1 MWNYFGKNLTVNGY
15 LELFW
20 KKSDKKDF
28 TSKSAEKYLHENSAT
43 PCIMA
48 GKIFSR
54 VCETI
59 LEENLQKNW
68 Q

>member
-1 MWNYFGKNLTVNGY
+1 MTVNGY

-28 TSKSAEKYLHENSAT
+28 TSKSAEKYLHEIQRPPALW
-43 PCIMA
+43 P
-48 GKIFSR
+48 GKRFLR

-59 LEENLQKNW
+59 LEENLQKN
-68 Q
+68 